1 MAKEKF
7 EEALKKLEELVKTME
22 AGDLTLDESLK
33 AFEEGIRL
41 VRLCNGKLDEAQRRI
56 DLLVRNDREG
66 LELTP
71 FATEGNDHDA

>member
-1 MAKEKF
+1 MARERF
-7 EEALKKLEELVKTME
+7 EEAQKKLEDIVARMETGELSLE
-22 AGDLTLDESLK
+22 ESLK

-66 LELTP
+66 LEMTP
-71 FATEGNDHDA
+71 FATEGSDHDA

>member
-33 AFEEGIRL
+33 AFE
-41 VRLCNGKLDEAQRRI
+41 
-56 DLLVRNDREG
+56 
-66 LELTP
+66 
-71 FATEGNDHDA
+71 